1 MNGGASVKGP
11 VVVTGASGFVGSWL
25 VMKLLQAGYT
35 VRATV
40 RDPANVV
47 KTKPLLDLPGATERL
62 SLWKADLAVEGSFD
76 DAIRG
81 CTGVFHVAT
90 PMDFESKDPE
100 NEVIKPTVEGMIS
113 IMRACKEAGTVRR
126 IVFTSSAGTCNI
138 EEWRKPVYDEDN
150 WTDVDFCRRV
160 KMTGWMYFVSK
171 TLAEKAALA
180 YAAEHG
186 MELVTII
193 TTLVVGPFL
202 STGMPPS
209 MITRLALVTGNEA
222 HYSILKQV
230 QFVHLDDLCDAHIF
244 LFEHP
249 AAAGRYVCSSCD
261 TTIHDLAAMLRD
273 RYPEYDIP
281 ERFPAGTGIEDDLQM
296 VHMSAKKLQDLGFT
310 FRYTRM
316 EDMYDDAIRT
326 CREKGLI
333 PLAAAGRDDGSASV
347 RAPGERD
354 VTATAGGDVSAPVRA
369 PGGETDVT
377 IGA

>member
-1 MNGGASVKGP
+1 
-11 VVVTGASGFVGSWL
+11 
-25 VMKLLQAGYT
+25 
-35 VRATV
+35 
-40 RDPANVV
+40 
-47 KTKPLLDLPGATERL
+47 
-62 SLWKADLAVEGSFD
+62 
-76 DAIRG
+76 
-81 CTGVFHVAT
+81 
-90 PMDFESKDPE
+90 
-100 NEVIKPTVEGMIS
+100 MIS

-160 KMTGWMYFVSK
+160 KMTGWVRTTHVVATSLLVGHAYIYGQPMHGDGADDLCMHVHPAGRQMYFVSK

-209 MITRLALVTGNEA
+209 MITALALVTGNEA

-354 VTATAGGDVSAPVRA
+354 VTATAGGDVVSAPVRA